1 MRKHPSIAPHPPAAP
16 TIPAVTIGLDLS
28 DKTAHWC
35 ALDQAGNVSGRGQL
49 RLTHAELRK
58 HFTAIPPARIALEAS
73 GQPAWIADLL
83 ASLGHEALA
92 ANPRELKSSPA
103 VRANPTHAM
112 PNNSPASPAW
122 GRFGDGPQIPLSD

>member
-58 HFTAIPPARIALEAS
+58 HFTTIPPARIALEAS
-73 GQPAWIADLL
+73 GQSAWIADPQHIKR
-83 ASLGHEALA
+83 GALM
-92 ANPRELKSSPA
+92 PKVPLSGRELA
-103 VRANPTHAM
+103 DVRSYLLT
-112 PNNSPASPAW
+112 
-122 GRFGDGPQIPLSD
+122 LE